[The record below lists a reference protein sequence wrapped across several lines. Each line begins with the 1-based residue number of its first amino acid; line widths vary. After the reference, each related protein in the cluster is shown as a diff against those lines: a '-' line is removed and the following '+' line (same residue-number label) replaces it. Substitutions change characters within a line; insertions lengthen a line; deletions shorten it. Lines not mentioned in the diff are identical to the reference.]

1 MEYAIIMAAGMGT
14 RMRPIT
20 ESIPKPL
27 VKVKGTPMI
36 ETVIS
41 GLLQRGVE
49 KIFVVIGYLGEQFQ
63 YLEQKYEQIRL
74 IQNPHY
80 ETINNI
86 SSLYEV
92 KNMLDCGADFFIC
105 EADLYIT
112 EPKIFQKK
120 LDKSCYYGKMVS
132 GFSDDWLFEQDEKGK
147 IVRIGKGGTDCYNMV
162 GISYFQKKEAIVLK
176 KALEEAYQEPGY
188 EKLFWDEV
196 VDQNL
201 EKLNLKVEPVWEKQ
215 IIEIDT
221 VEELEIINS
230 RI

>member
-1 MEYAIIMAAGMGT
+1 MENAIILAAGMGT

-41 GLLQRGVE
+41 GLLQRRIE

-74 IQNPHY
+74 IPNPDY

-86 SSLYEV
+86 SSLYVV
-92 KNMLDCGADFFIC
+92 KDMLDCGADFFVC

-112 EPKIFQKK
+112 EPKIFQKQ

-132 GFSDDWLFEQDEKGK
+132 GFSDDWIFEQDENGK

-176 KALEEAYQEPGY
+176 KALEEVYQEPGY
-188 EKLFWDEV
+188 EELFWDEV
-196 VDQNL
+196 VNQNL
-201 EKLNLKVEPVWEKQ
+201 ERLDLKVEPVWDKQ
-215 IIEIDT
+215 ITEIDT

-230 RI
+230 QI